1 MAITS
6 FQGVRDFI
14 NKFLSDHSINV
25 CNAPHQAFWNNMKYD
40 EFVNG
45 NVPGIT
51 DGTGLP
57 LDVKILVKGNAS
69 QSNLIKIL
77 QGNLTVSGN
86 TFPQMPVGGAKM
98 KPAEIAEIAGW
109 IDNGCP
115 Q

>member
-1 MAITS
+1 MAINS

-14 NKFLSDHSINV
+14 NKFLSGHGINV

-40 EFVNG
+40 DFVNG

-57 LDVKILVKGNAS
+57 VDVKILVKGKSAE
-69 QSNLIKIL
+69 SNFIKIL
-77 QGNLTVSGN
+77 QGTLTVSGN
-86 TFPQMPVGGAKM
+86 TFPRMPVGPKM
-98 KPAEIAEIAGW
+98 TPQEIAEIAWW
-109 IDNGCP
+109 IDVGCP